1 MNSKIIK
8 SKKRIKVLITG
19 ASGFVGS
26 KILKALIHENAEIT
40 LVLRDSSSPKEKIMH
55 SIKKVIYSDDIFSE
69 SVDWWVDSCHDVDV
83 VVHSAW
89 YAEPGKYLKSMKN
102 LNCLEGSVRLAK
114 GAAKAGVKHFVGIG
128 TCFEY
133 AMSNKPLD
141 VYSKLFPLTL
151 YASSKLSLYYLLKE
165 FLRLKDIKFTWC
177 RLFYLYGDGEDHRRF
192 IPYLKNQLKNGEVA
206 ELTSGKKVRDFMD
219 VEDAGKVIT
228 KTIVHSQDG
237 VVNVCSGKP
246 VTIREMAEKIADKYG
261 RRELLKF
268 GAREDNL
275 IDPDYVVGIPNI
287 I

>member
-1 MNSKIIK
+1 MSSKIIK

-19 ASGFVGS
+19 AYGFVGS
-26 KILKALIHENAEIT
+26 KILKALIHEDAEIT
-40 LVLRDSSSPKEKIMH
+40 LVLRDTSSPKEKISH
-55 SIKKVIYSDDIFSE
+55 SIKKIIYSDDIFSE
-69 SVDWWVDSCHDVDV
+69 SVDWWADSCHEVDV

-114 GAAKAGVKHFVGIG
+114 GAAKA
-128 TCFEY
+128 
-133 AMSNKPLD
+133 NKPLD
-141 VYSKLFPLTL
+141 VYSKLSPLTL

-165 FLRLKDIKFTWC
+165 FLRLKNIKFTWC
-177 RLFYLYGDGEDHRRF
+177 RLFYLYGDGEDDRRF

-206 ELTSGKKVRDFMD
+206 ELTSGDKVRDFMD

-228 KTIVHSQDG
+228 KTIVHPQDG